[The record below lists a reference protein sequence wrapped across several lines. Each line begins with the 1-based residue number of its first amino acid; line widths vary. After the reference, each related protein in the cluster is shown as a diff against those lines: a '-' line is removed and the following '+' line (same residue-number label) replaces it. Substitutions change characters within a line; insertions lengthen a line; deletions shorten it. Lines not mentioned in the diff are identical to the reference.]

1 MSVAMT
7 LVLAALGLTVL
18 AAGLLYGESIANLF
32 ASQVSGSSKARVSGS
47 GKADHYRE
55 PGERTAH
62 PGSGRRT
69 TAVEGT
75 PEDEVFFPRQRTS
88 GLGPSAL
95 GHGKL
100 VVDDEG
106 CIRMKP
112 TPKDPG
118 FVPIWPSDYELD
130 TEGDKIQILNGKGKV
145 VAQIGKEVSMGGGQV
160 DVQRFIVDA
169 RTARELRER
178 CPGGGY
184 WVVTEGFVHMPR
196 RG

>member
-1 MSVAMT
+1 MT

-18 AAGLLYGESIANLF
+18 AAGLLYGESISNLF
-32 ASQVSGSSKARVSGS
+32 ASQVSGSGKARVSGS
-47 GKADHYRE
+47 GKADHYRA

-75 PEDEVFFPRQRTS
+75 PEDEVFFPKHEE
-88 GLGPSAL
+88 GEVPAAL
-95 GHGKL
+95 AAGRL
-100 VVDDEG
+100 VLDDEG

-112 TPKDPG
+112 LPQDPG

-130 TEGDKIQILNGKGKV
+130 IEGDKIQILNGEGKV
-145 VAQIGKEVSMGGGQV
+145 VAQIGEEVSMGGGQV
-160 DVQRFIVDA
+160 DVQRSLVAA

-184 WVVTEGFVHMPR
+184 WVVTEGFVRMPR